1 MDLVVICSLIFT
13 TIFISVLGLDL
24 LRTSKKNEMISRI
37 NKVAGKEAKTKKSEK
52 NDKPKHDF
60 LRQILARAGDF
71 SITRRLG
78 ARIDK
83 KLGEA
88 DILLSGG
95 EFIVMVTAIA
105 IGTAMLVFST
115 TLKPLVSI
123 AIGAIS
129 AVVPFVIVDSAR
141 NKRLADFNAQISDA
155 LSIMSNSLRSGFS
168 FVQSMD
174 MVRRELPDPI
184 KKEFDRTILEINL
197 GTSIELAL
205 ENLSQRASSDDME
218 LVITAVL
225 IQRQV
230 GGNLAEVLDNIAG
243 AIRERVRIKREIKTL
258 TAQGRISGLIIGL
271 LPIFLAVFMFSSN
284 PGYILELFRNKTG
297 LAMLSLA
304 ILGQLSGL
312 MIIKKI
318 VDIKF

>member
-1 MDLVVICSLIFT
+1 MDLVVICSLIFM
-13 TIFISVLGLDL
+13 TIFILVLGLDL

-37 NKVAGKEAKTKKSEK
+37 DKIAGKEAKIKKSEK
-52 NDKPKHDF
+52 SSKPKHDM
-60 LRQILARAGDF
+60 LRRILARAGDF

-83 KLGEA
+83 KLEEA

-95 EFIVMVTAIA
+95 EFVVMVAAIV
-105 IGTAMLVFST
+105 IGMVMLVFST
-115 TLKPLVSI
+115 TLKPLVSM
-123 AIGAIS
+123 AVGTVS
-129 AVVPFVIVDSAR
+129 AVIPFVLVDSAR
-141 NKRLADFNAQISDA
+141 NKRLADFNDQISDA

-174 MVRRELPDPI
+174 MVRRELPNPI
-184 KKEFDRTILEINL
+184 KKEFDRTVIEINL
-197 GTSIELAL
+197 GTSIEQAL
-205 ENLSQRASSDDME
+205 KNLSQRVSSDDME

>member
-1 MDLVVICSLIFT
+1 MDLVVICSLVFT
-13 TIFISVLGLDL
+13 TIFTSVLGVDL
-24 LRTSKKNEMISRI
+24 LRNLKKNEMVLRI
-37 NKVAGKEAKTKKSEK
+37 NKIAGKEAKVKKDDK
-52 NDKPKHDF
+52 INKPKRDI

-83 KLGEA
+83 KLEEA

-95 EFIVMVTAIA
+95 EFVVMVAAIT
-105 IGTAMLVFST
+105 ISVAMLVFST
-115 TLKPLVSI
+115 TLRPLLSV
-123 AIGAIS
+123 AIGAVS
-129 AVVPFVIVDSAR
+129 TVVPFFFVDSAR

-174 MVRRELPDPI
+174 MVRRELTDPI

-197 GTSIELAL
+197 GTSIEKAL
-205 ENLSQRASSDDME
+205 GNLSQRVNSEDME

-243 AIRERVRIKREIKTL
+243 AIRERVRIKREIRTL

-271 LPIFLAVFMFSSN
+271 LPVFLAVFMFSTN
-284 PGYILELFRNKTG
+284 PGYIMELFRNKVG
-297 LAMLSLA
+297 LVMLALA
-304 ILGQLSGL
+304 VLGQFSGL

>member
-1 MDLVVICSLIFT
+1 MDLVVICSLVFT
-13 TIFISVLGLDL
+13 TIFISVLGIDL
-24 LRTSKKNEMISRI
+24 LCNSKKNEMVLRI
-37 NKVAGKEAKTKKSEK
+37 NKIAGKEAKVKKGDRI
-52 NDKPKHDF
+52 NKPKRDI

-78 ARIDK
+78 TRIDK
-83 KLGEA
+83 KLEEA

-95 EFIVMVTAIA
+95 EFVVMVAAIT
-105 IGTAMLVFST
+105 IGVIMLVFST
-115 TLKPLVSI
+115 TLKPLLSV
-123 AIGAIS
+123 AIGAVS
-129 AVVPFVIVDSAR
+129 AVVPFFFVDSAR

-174 MVRRELPDPI
+174 MVRRELTDPI

-197 GTSIELAL
+197 GTSIEKAL
-205 ENLSQRASSDDME
+205 GNLSQRVNSEDME

-271 LPIFLAVFMFSSN
+271 LPIFLAVFMFSTN
-284 PGYILELFRNKTG
+284 PGYIMELFRNKIG
-297 LAMLSLA
+297 LVMLSLA
-304 ILGQLSGL
+304 VLGQLSGL